1 VVVETKGG
9 VVFERMPRFV
19 VLGLVVAGLVV
30 PTAAAD
36 KPSKEP
42 FPSSD
47 LTGRFCED
55 FDVRFHVTDDRGTL
69 HVFSS
74 GVALVTGTLK
84 IEVTNLAS
92 DRTLALNISG
102 PGKFSPDGSS
112 LTGTGRWL
120 LFGEAGELPG
130 PDPGMLLTTGR
141 MTLGLS
147 PTGIESIETQGTV
160 TDVCALLAA
169 D

>member
-1 VVVETKGG
+1 
-9 VVFERMPRFV
+9 VFDRTFRFI
-19 VLGLVVAGLVV
+19 VLGLVAAGLVV

-47 LTGRFCED
+47 VTGRFCED
-55 FDVRFHVTDDRGTL
+55 FDVLLHVTDDKGTL

-92 DRTLALNISG
+92 GKTLALNISG
-102 PGKFSPDGSS
+102 PGKFSADGTT
-112 LTGTGRWL
+112 LTGSGRWL
-120 LFGEAGELPG
+120 LFGEAGELPDPG
-130 PDPGMLLTTGR
+130 PGMLLTTGQI
-141 MTLGLS
+141 TLGLG
-147 PTGIESIETQGTV
+147 PTGITSIETHGTV
-160 TDVCALLAA
+160 QDICAALAA
-169 D
+169 A